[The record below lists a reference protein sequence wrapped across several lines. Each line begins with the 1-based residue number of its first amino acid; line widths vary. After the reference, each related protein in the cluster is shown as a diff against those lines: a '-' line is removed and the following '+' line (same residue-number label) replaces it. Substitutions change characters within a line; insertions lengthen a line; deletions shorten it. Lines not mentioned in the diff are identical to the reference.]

1 MICKSFHKKPIE
13 HFTDHTYS
21 RPNHEKVLY
30 TKLLRFREEQLENY
44 EGPPM
49 DYSMSDYHHN
59 PPQAP
64 PPPPVPR
71 RSSTRA
77 SLQASRANGRQSQY
91 SLLDSNMPPPRNS
104 MSQSIQRRSSVAK
117 TEESYDPYR
126 PSRTQI
132 AKTPAD
138 HMRVTVL
145 RGVSQQT
152 SRKSSTRVPSKASS
166 RGNTSI
172 NRAQNANDV
181 YSIASSPPSTK
192 MHSAGTSQL
201 QRLKVDR
208 GISRGSSRL
217 TMASRRSTVSA
228 SSAIVTRKSTSY
240 KRNVSFVHNRKRS
253 FSGRHPRL
261 RSQEDRPSP
270 FTLQE
275 RFYRDQAHA
284 QPQDPLQGQAED
296 KALPTSPAVSR
307 FSLRETPDPEDMP
320 VVRSRKDP
328 IENLDQPAMK
338 QPRTRSNH
346 FKDDARKVSTEIEKL
361 CDEAFNRPSLCSNI
375 TTPRTTDTGNRDST
389 NTYQTVQSSTTS
401 FSVHEDPVPVSVT
414 RHNKAREITLSYQ
427 QRPLPKPPATERQMD
442 SERLGS
448 YTQRELAKTRDLL
461 KKRAAE
467 SDMSPGYLD
476 EVIAHLDRLM
486 QPSAIRINDEERRA
500 ISTPDPNSGI
510 QRIDT
515 FEQIMEKANV
525 GYRSASEPTARHR
538 PARGAT
544 IRLVGSPSGLKPVSP
559 VKPLTIRK
567 KSQSST
573 PSGGGS
579 PRQITPTERLVTTE
593 ELYRQAE
600 ERRSAGLASLNNPSL
615 GPIEEDEDKENFDP
629 ANRNRKAYLGESKKR
644 GWFRRQPLP
653 PIEETRT
660 APDSDTVQ
668 DPSTVKRK
676 SGTLSDESQI
686 SEPKR
691 SGRGLLKKIF
701 AGKRGNKNSQLNFGG
716 DYDLDDG
723 NSIATEEDTWVYN
736 PAQAFMSGG
745 LQDSSH
751 ASFVNGGSKG
761 SRDEKLMPPS
771 IVPRIIQ
778 PQHQNWLARFLRI
791 KPAVDVMCFQV
802 SKVKARKEVANVF
815 REWRKYGM
823 RDIVV
828 DKAAGRIW
836 ARVDVKNCTLPSPF
850 ALVCATIG
858 RTHS

>member
-1 MICKSFHKKPIE
+1 
-13 HFTDHTYS
+13 
-21 RPNHEKVLY
+21 
-30 TKLLRFREEQLENY
+30 
-44 EGPPM
+44 M
-49 DYSMSDYHHN
+49 DYSISDYHHN
-59 PPQAP
+59 PPQVP
-64 PPPPVPR
+64 PPPLVLQH
-71 RSSTRA
+71 SATRA
-77 SLQASRANGRQSQY
+77 SLQASRANKRQSQY
-91 SLLDSNMPPPRNS
+91 SLLDPNMPPPRSS
-104 MSQSIQRRSSVAK
+104 MSQSIHRHSSVAE
-117 TEESYDPYR
+117 TEGSYDPYR
-126 PSRTQI
+126 RSRTQI
-132 AKTPAD
+132 AKAPAD

-145 RGVSQQT
+145 RGASQQT
-152 SRKSSTRVPSKASS
+152 GRNPSTRVPSKASS

-172 NRAQNANDV
+172 TRAQNANDV

-228 SSAIVTRKSTSY
+228 SSVVVSRKSTSY

-253 FSGRHPRL
+253 FSGRHPQL
-261 RSQEDRPSP
+261 RSQDPRPSP

-275 RFYRDQAHA
+275 RFYKDQARA
-284 QPQDPLQGQAED
+284 QPEDLQQDQGED
-296 KALPTSPAVSR
+296 KPLPTSPTVSR
-307 FSLRETPDPEDMP
+307 FSLRETPDPENMP
-320 VVRSRKDP
+320 IPRSRKVVVEKP
-328 IENLDQPAMK
+328 GQSATI
-338 QPRTRSNH
+338 QPRIRSNY
-346 FKDDARKVSTEIEKL
+346 FKDDARKVSTEIEKM
-361 CDEAFNRPSLCSNI
+361 CDEAFNRPSQSSNL
-375 TTPRTTDTGNRDST
+375 TTPRTTNTRNRDST
-389 NTYQTVQSSTTS
+389 NTYETVQSSTTS

-427 QRPLPKPPATERQMD
+427 QRPLPKPPAIERQMD

-467 SDMSPGYLD
+467 ADMSPGYLD

-486 QPSAIRINDEERRA
+486 QPSAIRITDEERRA
-500 ISTPDPNSGI
+500 VSTPDPNSGI

-515 FEQIMEKANV
+515 FEQIMEKAKA
-525 GYRSASEPTARHR
+525 GYRSASEPTSKQKSE
-538 PARGAT
+538 RGAT
-544 IRLVGSPSGLKPVSP
+544 VRLVNSPSGLKPVSP

-600 ERRSAGLASLNNPSL
+600 ERRSAGLALINNPSL
-615 GPIEEDEDKENFDP
+615 GPIEENDDKENFDP
-629 ANRNRKAYLGESKKR
+629 ANRNRIGQLGEPKRR

-653 PIEETRT
+653 PIKEART
-660 APDSDTVQ
+660 TLDEDAVQ
-668 DPSTVKRK
+668 DLGTIKRR
-676 SGTLSDESQI
+676 SGAPSDESQA
-686 SEPKR
+686 SDPKKT
-691 SGRGLLKKIF
+691 GKGLFRKILAV
-701 AGKRGNKNSQLNFGG
+701 AGKRSNKDARLNLGG

-723 NSIATEEDTWVYN
+723 NSVATEEDTWVYN

-751 ASFVNGGSKG
+751 ASFVNRGSKI
-761 SRDEKLMPPS
+761 SRDDKLMPPS
-771 IVPRIIQ
+771 TVPRVIQ

-791 KPAVDVMCFQV
+791 RPAVDVMCFHV

-836 ARVDVKNCTLPSPF
+836 ARVDVKNCMLPFFSDPP
-850 ALVCATIG
+850 LSLS
-858 RTHS
+858 R